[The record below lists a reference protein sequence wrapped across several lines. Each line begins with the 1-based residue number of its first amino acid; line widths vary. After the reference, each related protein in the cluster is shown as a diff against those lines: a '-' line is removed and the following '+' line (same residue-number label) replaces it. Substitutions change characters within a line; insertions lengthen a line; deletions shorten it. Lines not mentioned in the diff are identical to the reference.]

1 MTLSIQ
7 DISVILGPMI
17 TLMGFMWHHS
27 NTKFEKIDE
36 KFEKMDER
44 FEKTDEKIDNL
55 RAEVINVE
63 KRLDGKIDSLKSELK
78 GDINNT
84 EKRLGEKIDAVR
96 DRVSRIEGQL
106 TPTSIVSF
114 KPVRHK
120 ETATLPLTFY

>member
-36 KFEKMDER
+36 KFEKI
-44 FEKTDEKIDNL
+44 DEKIDNL